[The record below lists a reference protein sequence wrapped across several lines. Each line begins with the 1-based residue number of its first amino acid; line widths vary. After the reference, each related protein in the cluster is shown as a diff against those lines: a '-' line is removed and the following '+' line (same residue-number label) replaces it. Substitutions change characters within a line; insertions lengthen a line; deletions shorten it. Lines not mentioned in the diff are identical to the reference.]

1 MTNEITPENFKVR
14 LLAPCVEP
22 RRIVL
27 PEGEEPRI
35 LKAAAYCAE
44 HGVARPV
51 LLGKKELLAAAWQ
64 EVNAARVPDSVE
76 LIDPTD
82 RLEAYAEVLC
92 EIRKSKGLTREDAL
106 KQLTSLTV
114 VGTMMLHLGEVDG
127 LVSGAIH
134 TTADTIRPALQIIKT
149 APGAKLVTSLFFI
162 CLKEQVLLYGDCA
175 VNPNPT
181 SEALADIARQSA
193 RTARLFGF
201 EPRVAL
207 LSYSTINSGSGPDVD
222 KVKAAMKI
230 LRASDPDFAVAG
242 PLQYDAA
249 VDPGVAALK
258 APGNPVAGKANVF
271 IFPSLEAG
279 NICYKAVQR
288 SSGAIC
294 MGPVLQGLRKPVND
308 LSRGATVEDI
318 IYTIALTAHQAV

>member
-1 MTNEITPENFKVR
+1 MVDEIAPEKFKTR
-14 LLAPCVEP
+14 LLTPYAEP
-22 RRIVL
+22 KRIVL

-44 HGVARPV
+44 HGVACPV
-51 LLGKKELLAAAWQ
+51 LLGKKEVLVTAWQ
-64 EVNAARVPDSVE
+64 EVNAAKVPDSVE
-76 LIDPTD
+76 LVDPTD
-82 RLEAYAEVLC
+82 KLAHYAEVLC
-92 EIRKSKGLTREDAL
+92 ELRKNKGLTRDDAL
-106 KQLTSLTV
+106 KKLTSLTV

-127 LVSGAIH
+127 LVSGAVH

-149 APGAKLVTSLFFI
+149 APDAKLVSSLFFI
-162 CLKEQVLLYGDCA
+162 CLKEQVLFYGDCA

-181 SEALADIARQSA
+181 PEALTDIAKQSVK
-193 RTARLFGF
+193 TARLFGF

-222 KVKAAMKI
+222 RVKAAMEI
-230 LRASDPDFAVAG
+230 LRASNPDFAVAG

-249 VDPGVAALK
+249 VDPRVAALK
-258 APGNPVAGKANVF
+258 APGNQVAGRANVF

-288 SSGAIC
+288 SSGAVCI
-294 MGPVLQGLRKPVND
+294 GPVLQGLRKPVND

-318 IYTIALTAHQAV
+318 IYTIAITAHQAA